1 MKVYTVSGIDDME
14 VNPGNFVE
22 VSYFYGV
29 FSSMIE
35 ANKIADQLREHI
47 TENNSQ
53 ETIFVEELTLDEPAK
68 DYFMEME
75 T

>member
-1 MKVYTVSGIDDME
+1 MKVYTVSGIDNME

-47 TENNSQ
+47 TENGGQ
-53 ETIFVEELTLDEPAK
+53 EKIFMEELTLDEPAK

>member
-1 MKVYTVSGIDDME
+1 MKVYTVSSIHDME
-14 VNPGNFVE
+14 VNSGSFIE

-35 ANKIADQLREHI
+35 ANKIANQLRNHI
-47 TENNSQ
+47 TENDGQ
-53 ETIFVEELTLDEPAK
+53 EEIFVKELTLDEPTK
-68 DYFMEME
+68 DYFMEMA